1 MIALKIAALVFGA
14 GILLEVFSPPDF
26 FPDFFL
32 VIAASLSRPAE
43 NPPDF
48 SSDGSRFC
56 PVSRSSVQIRDGFM
70 MWTSC

>member
-26 FPDFFL
+26 FPDFAL
-32 VIAASLSRPAE
+32 VIAASLSYPAE

-48 SSDGSRFC
+48 SSDGS
-56 PVSRSSVQIRDGFM
+56 SVGFRCRG
-70 MWTSC
+70 TRYEPAIDL